1 MVNNDVFG
9 QTEASFRRQTTV
21 SSLNTELRF
30 DAVAVVSVAGQNK
43 RCKTLSDL
51 RFCFLVFCR
60 LQQFS

>member
-1 MVNNDVFG
+1 MLNNDVFG
-9 QTEASFRRQTTV
+9 QTEASFLKQTTV

-43 RCKTLSDL
+43 RRQTLFDL
-51 RFCFLVFCR
+51 SFCFLVFCC